1 VRKGEKVTSGAD
13 DVEVVI
19 SEPGQQSE
27 TGQRRMSGTLSGLR
41 LRELLRD
48 LQDRI
53 ELLIGTRDKM
63 DGLLDAVLAVASGL
77 ELDTTLRRIV
87 DAAIEL
93 GDAKYGALGVLAED
107 GSLSEFIYVG
117 IDDEARRQIGDL
129 PEGHGVLGV
138 VIDEAKPL
146 RLEEISAHPAS
157 VGFPAHHP
165 PMHTFLG
172 VPVRVRDEVFGR
184 LYLTEKKNGEPFTD
198 DDEVVVQALAAAAG
212 IAIENAHLYEQAQV
226 RQQWLAATSEVTTE
240 LLGGTDPAEA
250 LNTIATRALELTGS
264 DVTMLA
270 LPNSGRL
277 DVDDD
282 WGDEVDDL
290 TVTVCAGTR
299 AAELSGTHID
309 LEDSVPGAVYRDRTP
324 RSVGELG
331 LRDHRFGPALVVP
344 LRAGDRTTGVLIAAR
359 EPGAGSF
366 ESAQLSVVASFAD
379 QAALA
384 LQLAAQQRAARE
396 LDVLG
401 DRDRIARDLHDHV
414 IQRLFAVG
422 LSMQSTQ
429 RRTKSPELQKRLG
442 DSIEQMHEIVQEIR
456 TAIFDLHGGA
466 AGETRLRHRLHDAVA
481 ELTDDAPVHPT
492 VSMSGPIDTL
502 PTQLAEHVE
511 AVVREAVSNAVRH
524 AEASTLSVS
533 VAVKDDVIRVVVLDD
548 GRGLPADVS
557 PSGLGN
563 LGDRAEA
570 SGGSFSLGTGPEGGL
585 KVEWSAPIG

>member
-1 VRKGEKVTSGAD
+1 MA
-13 DVEVVI
+13 
-19 SEPGQQSE
+19 
-27 TGQRRMSGTLSGLR
+27 GTLSGLR

-87 DAAIEL
+87 QAAIEL
-93 GDAKYGALGVLAED
+93 GEAKYGALGVLAED
-107 GSLSEFIYVG
+107 GSLSEFLYIG
-117 IDDEARRQIGDL
+117 IDDEARRLIGDL
-129 PEGHGVLGV
+129 PAGHGVLGV
-138 VIDEAKPL
+138 VIEEAKPL
-146 RLEEISAHPAS
+146 RLEEISEHPAS

-212 IAIENAHLYEQAQV
+212 IAIENAHLYEQARI

-250 LNTIATRALELTGS
+250 LNLIASRALELTGS

-277 DVDDD
+277 DVDED
-282 WGDEVDDL
+282 WGEDVDDL

-299 AAELSGTHID
+299 AAELSGTRID
-309 LEDSVPGAVYRDRTP
+309 IEDSVPGAVYRDRTP
-324 RSVGELG
+324 RSVPELA
-331 LRDHRFGPALVVP
+331 LRDHRFGPAMVVP

-359 EPGAGSF
+359 EAGAGSF

-466 AGETRLRHRLHDAVA
+466 AGETGLRLRHRLHDAVA
-481 ELTDDAPVHPT
+481 ELTDDAPLQPT
-492 VSMSGPIDTL
+492 VSMTGPIDTV
-502 PTQLAEHVE
+502 PSQLAEQVE

-524 AEASTLSVS
+524 ADASSVVVS
-533 VAVKDDVIRVVVLDD
+533 VAVQDHVVRVVVVDD
-548 GRGLPADVS
+548 GKGLAEGIS

-563 LGDRAEA
+563 LRDRAEA
-570 SGGSFSLGTGPEGGL
+570 AGGTFALGRGPEGGV
-585 KVEWSAPIG
+585 KVEWSAPVG

>member
-1 VRKGEKVTSGAD
+1 
-13 DVEVVI
+13 
-19 SEPGQQSE
+19 
-27 TGQRRMSGTLSGLR
+27 MSGTLSGLR

-93 GDAKYGALGVLAED
+93 GEAKYGALGVLAED

-548 GRGLPADVS
+548 GCGLPADVS

-585 KVEWSAPIG
+585 KVEWSAPVG

>member
-1 VRKGEKVTSGAD
+1 MA
-13 DVEVVI
+13 
-19 SEPGQQSE
+19 
-27 TGQRRMSGTLSGLR
+27 GTLSGIR

-77 ELDTTLRRIV
+77 ELDTTLTQIV
-87 DAAIEL
+87 QAAIEL
-93 GDAKYGALGVLAED
+93 GEAKYGALGVLAED
-107 GSLSEFIYVG
+107 GSLSEFIYLG
-117 IDDEARRQIGDL
+117 IDDEARRLIGDL

-146 RLEEISAHPAS
+146 RLAEISAHPAS
-157 VGFPAHHP
+157 VGFPPHHP

-212 IAIENAHLYEQAQV
+212 IAIENAHLYEQARV

-250 LNTIATRALELTGS
+250 LNLIASRALELTGS

-270 LPNSGRL
+270 LPNSGRF
-277 DVDDD
+277 DVDED
-282 WGDEVDDL
+282 WGDDVDDL

-299 AAELSGTHID
+299 AAELSGTRIAI
-309 LEDSVPGAVYRDRTP
+309 EESVPGSVYRDRTP
-324 RSVGELG
+324 RSVPDLS
-331 LRDHRFGPALVVP
+331 LRDHRFGPAMVVP
-344 LRAGDRTTGVLIAAR
+344 LRAGDRTTGVLIAIR
-359 EPGAGSF
+359 ESGAGSF
-366 ESAQLSVVASFAD
+366 EAAQLSVVASFAD

-466 AGETRLRHRLHDAVA
+466 AGETGVRLRHRLHDAIA
-481 ELTDDAPVHPT
+481 ELTDDAPLQPT
-492 VSMSGPIDTL
+492 VSMSGPIDTV
-502 PTQLAEHVE
+502 PAQLAEHVE

-524 AEASTLSVS
+524 ADASAVTVS
-533 VAVKDDVIRVVVLDD
+533 VAVKDETIRVVVVDD
-548 GRGLPADVS
+548 GKGLPEGIS

-563 LGDRAEA
+563 LRDRAKA
-570 SGGSFSLGTGPEGGL
+570 SDGTFSLDSGPDGG
-585 KVEWSAPIG
+585 VRIEWSAPVG

>member
-1 VRKGEKVTSGAD
+1 MSESGQ
-13 DVEVVI
+13 
-19 SEPGQQSE
+19 EP
-27 TGQRRMSGTLSGLR
+27 RRMAGTLSGLR
-41 LRELLRD
+41 LREVLRD

-87 DAAIEL
+87 QAAIEL
-93 GDAKYGALGVLAED
+93 GEAKYGALGVLAED
-107 GSLSEFIYVG
+107 GSMAEFIYLG
-117 IDDEARRQIGDL
+117 IDDETRRLIGDL
-129 PEGHGVLGV
+129 PTGHGVLGV

-165 PMHTFLG
+165 PMHSFLG

-184 LYLTEKKNGEPFTD
+184 LYLTEKKNGEQFTD

-212 IAIENAHLYEQAQV
+212 IAIENAHLYEQARV

-250 LNTIATRALELTGS
+250 LSLIAGRTLELTGS

-270 LPNSGRL
+270 LPNSGRW
-277 DVDDD
+277 DVDED
-282 WGDEVDDL
+282 WDEDVDDL

-299 AAELSGTHID
+299 ASELSGTRVDI
-309 LEDSVPGAVYRDRTP
+309 EESVSGSVYRDRTP
-324 RSVGELG
+324 RSVPELA
-331 LRDHRFGPALVVP
+331 LREHRFGPAMVVP

-359 EPGAGSF
+359 EVGSAGF
-366 ESAQLSVVASFAD
+366 EAAQLSVVASFAD

-442 DSIEQMHEIVQEIR
+442 DSIEQLHEIVQEIR

-466 AGETRLRHRLHDAVA
+466 AGETGIRLRHRLHDAIA
-481 ELTDDAPVHPT
+481 ELTDDAPLQPT
-492 VSMSGPIDTL
+492 VSMSGSIDTV

-524 AEASTLSVS
+524 AQASTLAVS
-533 VAVKDDVIRVVVLDD
+533 IAVKDDLIRVVVADD
-548 GRGLPADVS
+548 GKGLAEGIS

-563 LGDRAEA
+563 LRDRAET
-570 SGGSFSLGTGPEGGL
+570 SGGTFTLDSGPEGG
-585 KVEWSAPIG
+585 VTIEWSAPVA

>member
-1 VRKGEKVTSGAD
+1 MSGGGQ
-13 DVEVVI
+13 
-19 SEPGQQSE
+19 EP
-27 TGQRRMSGTLSGLR
+27 RRLAGTLSGLR

-87 DAAIEL
+87 QAAIEL
-93 GDAKYGALGVLAED
+93 GEAKYGALGVLAED
-107 GSLSEFIYVG
+107 GSLSEFVYLG
-117 IDDEARRQIGDL
+117 IEDETRRLIGEL

-146 RLEEISAHPAS
+146 RLEEISAHSAS
-157 VGFPAHHP
+157 VGFPTHHP

-212 IAIENAHLYEQAQV
+212 IAIENAHLYEQTRI

-250 LNTIATRALELTGS
+250 LNLIASRALELTGS

-277 DVDDD
+277 DVDED
-282 WGDEVDDL
+282 WGDDVDDL

-299 AAELSGTHID
+299 AAELSGTHIALD
-309 LEDSVPGAVYRDRTP
+309 ETVPGAVYRDRTP
-324 RSVGELG
+324 RSVPELALG
-331 LRDHRFGPALVVP
+331 THTFGPAMVVP
-344 LRAGDRTTGVLIAAR
+344 LRAGDRTTGVLVAAR
-359 EPGAGSF
+359 EAGAGSF
-366 ESAQLSVVASFAD
+366 EGAQLSVVASFAD

-442 DSIEQMHEIVQEIR
+442 DSIQQMHEIVQEIR

-466 AGETRLRHRLHDAVA
+466 AGETRLRHRLHDAIA
-481 ELTDDAPVHPT
+481 ELTDDALVQPT
-492 VSMSGPIDTL
+492 VSMAGPIDTV
-502 PTQLAEHVE
+502 PAQLAEQVE
-511 AVVREAVSNAVRH
+511 AVVREGVSNAVRH
-524 AEASTLSVS
+524 ANASTVSVS
-533 VAVKDDVIRVVVLDD
+533 VAVKDETIRVVVVDD
-548 GRGLPADVS
+548 GKGLAEGIS

-563 LGDRAEA
+563 LRDRAEA
-570 SGGSFSLGTGPEGGL
+570 AGGTFTLGSGPEGGVR
-585 KVEWSAPIG
+585 VEWTAPVG

>member
-1 VRKGEKVTSGAD
+1 MA
-13 DVEVVI
+13 
-19 SEPGQQSE
+19 
-27 TGQRRMSGTLSGLR
+27 GTLSGLR
-41 LRELLRD
+41 LREVLRD

-87 DAAIEL
+87 QAAIEL
-93 GDAKYGALGVLAED
+93 GEAKYGALGVLAED
-107 GSLSEFIYVG
+107 GSLSEFIYLG
-117 IDDEARRQIGDL
+117 IDDETRTLIGDL

-138 VIDEAKPL
+138 VIEEAKPL

-165 PMHTFLG
+165 PMHSFLG

-184 LYLTEKKNGEPFTD
+184 LYLTEKKNGEQFTD

-212 IAIENAHLYEQAQV
+212 IAIENAHLYEQARV

-250 LNTIATRALELTGS
+250 LDIIASRALELTGS

-277 DVDDD
+277 DVDED
-282 WGDEVDDL
+282 WGDDVDDL
-290 TVTVCAGTR
+290 TVTVCAGVR
-299 AAELSGTHID
+299 ATELSGLHID
-309 LEDSVPGAVYRDRTP
+309 VEGSLPGAVYRDRTP
-324 RSVGELG
+324 RSVPELELG
-331 LRDHRFGPALVVP
+331 DYAFGPALVVP
-344 LRAGDRTTGVLIAAR
+344 LRAGDRTTGVLIAVR
-359 EPGAGSF
+359 EPGAASF

-384 LQLAAQQRAARE
+384 LQMAAQQRTARE

-466 AGETRLRHRLHDAVA
+466 AGETGLRLRHRLHDAIA
-481 ELTDDAPVHPT
+481 ELTDDAPLHPT
-492 VSMSGPIDTL
+492 VSMSGPLDAL
-502 PTQLAEHVE
+502 PTQLAEHAE
-511 AVVREAVSNAVRH
+511 AVVREGVSNAVRH
-524 AEASTLSVS
+524 AEASALSVS
-533 VAVKDDVIRVVVLDD
+533 VVVKDDVLRIVVADD
-548 GRGLPADVS
+548 GKGLPAEVS

-570 SGGSFSLGTGPEGGL
+570 VGGHFTIEAVPAGGL
-585 KVEWSAPIG
+585 KLEWSAPVG

>member
-1 VRKGEKVTSGAD
+1 VD
-13 DVEVVI
+13 DGEVVDAV
-19 SEPGQQSE
+19 SVNEPGQPEYGS
-27 TGQRRMSGTLSGLR
+27 RRMAGTLSGLR
-41 LRELLRD
+41 LREVLRD

-77 ELDTTLRRIV
+77 ELDATLRRIV
-87 DAAIEL
+87 QAAIEL
-93 GDAKYGALGVLAED
+93 GEAKYGALGVLAED
-107 GSLSEFIYVG
+107 GSLSEFIYLG
-117 IDDEARRQIGDL
+117 IDDEARHLIGHL

-157 VGFPAHHP
+157 AGFPAHHP
-165 PMHTFLG
+165 PMHSFLG
-172 VPVRVRDEVFGR
+172 VPVRVRNEVFGR

-226 RQQWLAATSEVTTE
+226 RQQWLAATGEVTTE

-250 LNTIATRALELTGS
+250 LNIIATRALELTGS

-277 DVDDD
+277 DVDED
-282 WGDEVDDL
+282 WGDDVDDL
-290 TVTVCAGTR
+290 TVTVCAGAR
-299 AAELSGTHID
+299 AAELSGLHID
-309 LEDSVPGAVYRDRTP
+309 LEGSLPGAVYRDRTP
-324 RSVGELG
+324 RSVPELELG
-331 LRDHRFGPALVVP
+331 EHRFGPALVVP
-344 LRAGDRTTGVLIAAR
+344 LRAGDRTNGVLITVR
-359 EPGAGSF
+359 ETGAPSF
-366 ESAQLSVVASFAD
+366 GATQLSVVASFAD

-396 LDVLG
+396 LDVFG

-466 AGETRLRHRLHDAVA
+466 VGEPRLRHRLHDAVA
-481 ELTDDAPVHPT
+481 ELTDDAPVHPAVT
-492 VSMSGPIDTL
+492 MSGTLDTV
-502 PTQLAEHVE
+502 PAQLAEHVE

-533 VAVKDDVIRVVVLDD
+533 VAVKDNVVRVVVVDD
-548 GRGLPADVS
+548 GKGIPADVS

-563 LGDRAEA
+563 LRERAEA
-570 SGGSFSLGTGPEGGL
+570 AGGQFTIEAGTGGGTKL
-585 KVEWSAPIG
+585 EWSAPVA

>member
-1 VRKGEKVTSGAD
+1 MA
-13 DVEVVI
+13 
-19 SEPGQQSE
+19 
-27 TGQRRMSGTLSGLR
+27 GTLSGLR

-87 DAAIEL
+87 QSAIEL
-93 GDAKYGALGVLAED
+93 GEAKYGALGVLAED
-107 GSLSEFIYVG
+107 GSLAEFLHLG
-117 IDDEARRQIGDL
+117 IDDDTRRLIGDL

-138 VIDEAKPL
+138 VIEEAKPL
-146 RLEEISAHPAS
+146 RLEEIAEHPAS

-198 DDEVVVQALAAAAG
+198 DDEVVLQALAAAAG
-212 IAIENAHLYEQAQV
+212 IAIENAHLYEQARV

-250 LNTIATRALELTGS
+250 LNLIASRALELTGS

-277 DVDDD
+277 DVDED
-282 WGDEVDDL
+282 WGDDVEDL
-290 TVTVCAGTR
+290 TVTVCAGAR
-299 AAELSGTHID
+299 AGELSGTHVD
-309 LEDSVPGAVYRDRTP
+309 LEDSVPGAVYQDRTP
-324 RSVGELG
+324 RSVPEIC
-331 LRDHRFGPALVVP
+331 LREQRFGPAMVVP

-359 EPGAGSF
+359 EAGSASF
-366 ESAQLSVVASFAD
+366 EAAQLSVVASFAD

-456 TAIFDLHGGA
+456 TAIFDLHGGV
-466 AGETRLRHRLHDAVA
+466 AGETGMRLRHRLHDAIA
-481 ELTDDAPVHPT
+481 ELTDDAPIQPT
-492 VSMSGPIDTL
+492 VSMTGPIDTV
-502 PTQLAEHVE
+502 PAHLAEQVE

-524 AEASTLSVS
+524 AEASSVAVS
-533 VAVKDDVIRVVVLDD
+533 VAVKDEAITIVVVDD
-548 GRGLPADVS
+548 GKGLPEGVS

-563 LGDRAEA
+563 LRDRAEA
-570 SGGSFSLGTGPEGGL
+570 AGGSFALGSGPEGGVRL
-585 KVEWSAPIG
+585 AWSAPVG

>member
-1 VRKGEKVTSGAD
+1 MSVDEA
-13 DVEVVI
+13 
-19 SEPGQQSE
+19 GQHRE
-27 TGQRRMSGTLSGLR
+27 DGPRRMAGTLSGLR
-41 LRELLRD
+41 LREVLRD

-77 ELDTTLRRIV
+77 ELDATLRRIV
-87 DAAIEL
+87 QAAIEL
-93 GDAKYGALGVLAED
+93 GEAKYGALGVLAED
-107 GSLSEFIYVG
+107 GSLSEFIYLG
-117 IDDEARRQIGDL
+117 IDDEARRLIGHL

-165 PMHTFLG
+165 PMHSFLG

-212 IAIENAHLYEQAQV
+212 IAIENAHLYEQARV

-250 LNTIATRALELTGS
+250 LNIIASRALELTGS

-277 DVDDD
+277 DVDED
-282 WGDEVDDL
+282 WGDDVDDL
-290 TVTVCAGTR
+290 TVTVCAGAR
-299 AAELSGTHID
+299 AAELSGLHIALD
-309 LEDSVPGAVYRDRTP
+309 GSVPGAVYRDRTP
-324 RSVGELG
+324 RSVPELA
-331 LRDHRFGPALVVP
+331 LREFGFGPALVVP
-344 LRAGDRTTGVLIAAR
+344 LRAGDRTTGVLITVR

-442 DSIEQMHEIVQEIR
+442 DSIQQMHEIVQEIR

-466 AGETRLRHRLHDAVA
+466 AGETRLRHRLHDAIA

-492 VSMSGPIDTL
+492 ISMSGPIDTV

-533 VAVKDDVIRVVVLDD
+533 VAVKDEQLRIVVVDD
-548 GRGLPADVS
+548 GKGIPADVS

-563 LGDRAEA
+563 LGERAEA
-570 SGGSFSLGTGPEGGL
+570 VGGRFALEPGPGGGVKL
-585 KVEWSAPIG
+585 EWSAPLR

>member
-1 VRKGEKVTSGAD
+1 M
-13 DVEVVI
+13 
-19 SEPGQQSE
+19 SEARHEP
-27 TGQRRMSGTLSGLR
+27 RRMAGTLSGLR

-87 DAAIEL
+87 QAAIEL
-93 GDAKYGALGVLAED
+93 GEAKYGALGVLAED
-107 GSLSEFIYVG
+107 GSLSEFVYVG
-117 IDDEARRQIGDL
+117 IDDETRRLIGDL
-129 PEGHGVLGV
+129 PTGHGVLGV

-146 RLEEISAHPAS
+146 RMEEISAHPAS

-165 PMHTFLG
+165 PMHSFLG

-212 IAIENAHLYEQAQV
+212 IAIENAHLYEQARV

-250 LNTIATRALELTGS
+250 LNTIASRALELTGS

-270 LPNSGRL
+270 LPGSWRF
-277 DVDDD
+277 DVDEDRGDD
-282 WGDEVDDL
+282 ADDL
-290 TVTVCAGTR
+290 TVTVCAGAR

-309 LEDSVPGAVYRDRTP
+309 LDASVPGAVYRDRTP
-324 RSVGELG
+324 RSVAEIA
-331 LRDHRFGPALVVP
+331 LREHRLGPALVVP

-359 EPGAGSF
+359 ERGAAPFGP
-366 ESAQLSVVASFAD
+366 AQLPVVASFAD

-384 LQLAAQQRAARE
+384 LQLAAQQRTARE

-442 DSIEQMHEIVQEIR
+442 DSIEQLHEIVLEIR
-456 TAIFDLHGGA
+456 TAIFDLHGGV
-466 AGETRLRHRLHDAVA
+466 AGETGVRLRHRLHDAIA

-492 VSMSGPIDTL
+492 VSMAGPVDAL

-524 AEASTLSVS
+524 ADASSVSVS
-533 VAVKDDVIRVVVLDD
+533 VAVKDDLVRVVVVDD
-548 GRGLPADVS
+548 GKGLPEGVT

-563 LGDRAEA
+563 LRDRAEA
-570 SGGSFSLGTGPEGGL
+570 SGGSCTLGSGPEGGVR
-585 KVEWSAPIG
+585 VEWTAPVG

>member
-1 VRKGEKVTSGAD
+1 MA
-13 DVEVVI
+13 
-19 SEPGQQSE
+19 
-27 TGQRRMSGTLSGLR
+27 GTLSGLR
-41 LRELLRD
+41 LREVLRD

-77 ELDTTLRRIV
+77 ELDATLRRIV
-87 DAAIEL
+87 EAAMEL
-93 GDAKYGALGVLAED
+93 GEAKYGALGVLAED
-107 GSLSEFIYVG
+107 GSLAEFVYVG
-117 IDDEARRQIGDL
+117 IDDQTRRLIGDL
-129 PEGHGVLGV
+129 PTGHGVLGV

-146 RLEEISAHPAS
+146 RMEEISSHPAS

-165 PMHTFLG
+165 PMHSFLG

-184 LYLTEKKNGEPFTD
+184 LYLTEKKNGEQFTD

-212 IAIENAHLYEQAQV
+212 IAIENAHLYEQARV

-250 LNTIATRALELTGS
+250 LTTIASRALELTGS

-277 DVDDD
+277 DVDED

-290 TVTVCAGTR
+290 TVTVSAGTR
-299 AAELSGTHID
+299 AAELSGLHIE
-309 LEDSVPGAVYRDRTP
+309 LEGSVPGAVFRDRTP
-324 RSVGELG
+324 RSVAELHLGE
-331 LRDHRFGPALVVP
+331 HRFGPALIVP
-344 LRAGDRTTGVLIAAR
+344 LRAGDRTTGVLIAIR
-359 EPGAGSF
+359 ESGAGSF
-366 ESAQLSVVASFAD
+366 EAAQLSVVASFAD

-466 AGETRLRHRLHDAVA
+466 AGETGVRLRHRLHDAIA
-481 ELTDDAPVHPT
+481 ELTDDAPLQPT
-492 VSMSGPIDTL
+492 VSMSGPIDTV

-524 AEASTLSVS
+524 AHASTVTVS
-533 VAVKDDVIRVVVLDD
+533 IAVKDETIRVVVVDD
-548 GRGLPADVS
+548 GKGLPEGIS

-563 LGDRAEA
+563 LGDRAA
-570 SGGSFSLGTGPEGGL
+570 AMGGRFAIDSVPAGGL
-585 KVEWSAPIG
+585 KLEWSAPVG

>member
-1 VRKGEKVTSGAD
+1 MAVNESGRQP
-13 DVEVVI
+13 E
-19 SEPGQQSE
+19 SGS
-27 TGQRRMSGTLSGLR
+27 RRMAGTLSGLR
-41 LRELLRD
+41 LREVLRD

-87 DAAIEL
+87 QSAMEL
-93 GDAKYGALGVLAED
+93 GEAKYGALGVLAED
-107 GSLSEFIYVG
+107 GSMSEFIYLG
-117 IDDEARRQIGDL
+117 IDDETRRLIGDL
-129 PEGHGVLGV
+129 PTGHGVLGV

-146 RLEEISAHPAS
+146 RMEEISSHPAS

-165 PMHTFLG
+165 PMHSFLG

-184 LYLTEKKNGEPFTD
+184 LYLTEKKNGEQFTD

-212 IAIENAHLYEQAQV
+212 IAIENAHLYEQARV

-250 LNTIATRALELTGS
+250 LTTIASRALELTGS

-277 DVDDD
+277 DVDED

-290 TVTVCAGTR
+290 TVTVSAGTR
-299 AAELSGTHID
+299 AAQLSGTHID
-309 LEDSVPGAVYRDRTP
+309 IEDSVPGAVYRDRTP
-324 RSVGELG
+324 RNVGELQ

-359 EPGAGSF
+359 EIGAGSF
-366 ESAQLSVVASFAD
+366 EAAQLSVVASFAD

-456 TAIFDLHGGA
+456 TAIFDLHGGV
-466 AGETRLRHRLHDAVA
+466 AGETGLRLRHRLHDAIA
-481 ELTDDAPVHPT
+481 ELTDDAPLHPT
-492 VSMSGPIDTL
+492 VSMSGPIDTV
-502 PTQLAEHVE
+502 PAQLAEHVE

-524 AEASTLSVS
+524 AEASTVSVS
-533 VAVKDDVIRVVVLDD
+533 IVVKDDLLRIVVVDD
-548 GRGLPADVS
+548 GKGLAEDIS

-570 SGGSFSLGTGPEGGL
+570 VGGSFTLGRGLDGGV
-585 KVEWSAPIG
+585 KVEWSAPVR

>member
-1 VRKGEKVTSGAD
+1 MREVV
-13 DVEVVI
+13 VEVAVDE
-19 SEPGQQSE
+19 SGRQPEYGS
-27 TGQRRMSGTLSGLR
+27 RRMAGTLSGLR
-41 LRELLRD
+41 LREVLRD

-87 DAAIEL
+87 QAAIEL
-93 GDAKYGALGVLAED
+93 GEAKYGALGVLADD
-107 GSLSEFIYVG
+107 GSMSECIYIG
-117 IDDEARRQIGDL
+117 IDDETRRLIGDL
-129 PEGHGVLGV
+129 PTGHGVLGV

-146 RLEEISAHPAS
+146 RMEEISSHPAS

-165 PMHTFLG
+165 PMHSFLG

-184 LYLTEKKNGEPFTD
+184 LYLTEKNNGEQFTD

-212 IAIENAHLYEQAQV
+212 IAIENAHLYEQARV

-250 LNTIATRALELTGS
+250 LNLIASRALELTGS
-264 DVTMLA
+264 DVTILA

-277 DVDDD
+277 DVDED

-290 TVTVCAGTR
+290 TVTVSAGFR
-299 AAELSGTHID
+299 AAQLSGTHID
-309 LEDSVPGAVYRDRTP
+309 IEDSVPGAVYRDRTP
-324 RSVGELG
+324 RNVGELE

-359 EPGAGSF
+359 EIGAGSF

-442 DSIEQMHEIVQEIR
+442 ESIEQMHEIVQEIR

-466 AGETRLRHRLHDAVA
+466 AGETGLRLRHRLHDAIA

-492 VSMSGPIDTL
+492 VSMSGPIDTV
-502 PTQLAEHVE
+502 PTQLTEHVE

-533 VAVKDDVIRVVVLDD
+533 VAVKDDVLRVLVVDD
-548 GRGLPADVS
+548 GKGLPEDVS

-570 SGGSFSLGTGPEGGL
+570 VGGAFTLGRGPDGGV
-585 KVEWSAPIG
+585 KVEWSAPVR